1 MAFCKNCGKEIK
13 KGEKCSCET
22 EVRFC
27 KGCGKKLVGSEVC
40 DCESKA
46 VVAAAGSFDFV
57 ETMKNIKDDLLGSI
71 KNPITVIKENTD
83 ANNMP
88 KTYILIAI
96 LALTFGLFFVSLFK
110 GLFEVIFGTMMG
122 GMGSLVDTSELM
134 DAIKIPYLKLII
146 FGMII
151 FAIMAAAYGLI
162 MLLVPAIFKNKKV
175 NYKQALTMTAS
186 AHTPLIWSNVV
197 CALLGFLGLDIKF
210 ILIIYL
216 VANLIVTY
224 NFAYAYAD
232 YTEIKANSF
241 GYAIAVLVVLTS
253 LIVGGATYVISDSM
267 SESLAKDMVDV
278 DLDDLEDIDMDF
290 DY

>member
-13 KGEKCSCET
+13 KGAKCSCET
-22 EVRFC
+22 EVKFC

-40 DCESKA
+40 DCESKTTA
-46 VVAAAGSFDFV
+46 TSGSFDFV
-57 ETMKNIKDDLLGSI
+57 ETMKNIKDDLLGCI

-88 KTYILIAI
+88 KTYVLIAI

-110 GLFEVIFGTMMG
+110 GLFEVIFTTMMG
-122 GMGSLVDTSELM
+122 SYGALMDVSELM
-134 DAIKIPYLKLII
+134 DEIKIPYLKLII

-151 FAIMAAAYGLI
+151 FAIMAAAYALI
-162 MLLVPAIFKNKKV
+162 MLLVPAIFKNKKI

-197 CALLGFLGLDIKF
+197 CALLGFLGLDIT
-210 ILIIYL
+210 IVLVVYL

-224 NFAYAYAD
+224 NFAYAYAG
-232 YTEIKANSF
+232 YTEVKENRF
-241 GYAIAVLVVLTS
+241 GYAIAVLVLLTS
-253 LIVGGATYVISDSM
+253 LIVGVATYAISNSMTDSIT
-267 SESLAKDMVDV
+267 KDMVDV
-278 DLDDLEDIDMDF
+278 DLEDLDMDF